1 VSEPTGTALLHVE
14 RRAVTLGACD
24 CGNVVQAV
32 TVHVVGRVRP
42 LAGPLIGCPLCSEAA
57 G

>member
-1 VSEPTGTALLHVE
+1 MSELTGTALLHVE

-42 LAGPLIGCPLCSEAA
+42 LAGPFIGCSLCSEAA
-57 G
+57 R